1 MVKNPPKQDTQETG
15 VLSPGQENPL
25 GKEVTTNSR
34 VLAWET
40 PWTEESGGYSPRG
53 CRRAGHDLVTE
64 QQNQKDKREIATRWK
79 PQQPVKTTPCPRK
92 TTNGVREPLHLD
104 ENEGAAGRRRGA
116 RRGAQRKQEPET
128 LTLENEE
135 NLESAS
141 NSHLK
146 KPNKKREKHPQQ
158 EGGTDKARGQ

>member
-1 MVKNPPKQDTQETG
+1 MGWGGPLEQEMATH
-15 VLSPGQENPL
+15 S
-25 GKEVTTNSR
+25 SI
-34 VLAWET
+34 LAWET